1 MSERFMISTVI
12 YQDWD
17 EFVIDSVWF
26 RPDLAQQRADELNA
40 KAHPG
45 SAHWDIDE
53 VELGDP
59 DER

>member
-1 MSERFMISTVI
+1 MSEKFMISTVV

-26 RPDLAQQRADELNA
+26 RDELAQKRADELNA
-40 KAHPG
+40 NKSLG
-45 SAHWDIDE
+45 RDDWYIDE